1 MELPYP
7 LVQAGA
13 AAKKVGGDILTGAI
27 VGAVIAGVVS
37 TVLVSRRLYQGKS
50 VNPRRK
56 KK

>member
-13 AAKKVGGDILTGAI
+13 AANKVGGDILTGAI